1 MKTSL
6 KLRANATEN
15 RSGLKRIF
23 IFQAPFLGGE
33 LFEGY
38 LCVATGRE
46 SDAFS
51 TAKFVK
57 FGKFPKFRLSLESIS
72 ADLKVQKTTVQGG
85 PPF

>member
-1 MKTSL
+1 MFALHKIKEQTPL
-6 KLRANATEN
+6 KIGPA
-15 RSGLKRIF
+15 SKGISFSKHH
-23 IFQAPFLGGE
+23 FLGGE

-57 FGKFPKFRLSLESIS
+57 FGKFPKFRLSLESIRW
-72 ADLKVQKTTVQGG
+72 T
-85 PPF
+85 